1 MISWCKYRECG
12 RRANQATQAW
22 NRGAVGAFLRRHGAC
37 IIWSNSHGVSVPARV
52 SGSPNAFLWR
62 GLAAVGIAVVLVRSA
77 DTARSGSFH
86 FQPPPLPS
94 PPLYCKH
101 AFSRFVC
108 TPITFSATLPPCLLA
123 SQTSTISFIQHRW
136 MGVSYRFTGAVHESG
151 WLDTWTFGWLEC
163 GWNLI

>member
-94 PPLYCKH
+94 TASMPSVALYVPRLH
-101 AFSRFVC
+101 F
-108 TPITFSATLPPCLLA
+108 LPPCLPACLLRKLQQFPLSSTDGWA
-123 SQTSTISFIQHRW
+123 SVIDSPERC
-136 MGVSYRFTGAVHESG
+136 MRAAG
-151 WLDTWTFGWLEC
+151 WTHGHLGGWSVV
-163 GWNLI
+163 GI